1 MSLDSTI
8 VAPRAHVPATRQ
20 VPPAVAARPVRTFAA
35 RGPLRLTATTSAV
48 VIGLLVLAG
57 LYATDQIV
65 PATSEHQA
73 ELRIWLA
80 ARAAGLA
87 SLGLLAV
94 QIVIGLVL
102 SHPTNRTTWRL
113 SKAIFP
119 WHEHIWVFVF
129 AFIALH
135 VVSLIAD
142 PYAGVGVAG
151 AFIPGMSGYRSA
163 PVALGTL
170 ATYAFLLTAITA
182 RWTKVLPPGVW
193 LMLHRFA
200 VVVFALSWLH
210 GLLAGTYSASLEFVY
225 VALGLAVMA
234 ATAHRYWV
242 VRRAGR
248 PPAPQP
254 EVAVR

>member
-8 VAPRAHVPATRQ
+8 VAPRPV
-20 VPPAVAARPVRTFAA
+20 ARPAAAQPKVVPVSSA
-35 RGPLRLTATTSAV
+35 RGPLRLTATTSLV
-48 VIGLLVLAG
+48 VIGLVALAG

-119 WHEHIWVFVF
+119 WHEHIWVFIS
-129 AFIALH
+129 AFIGLH

-151 AFIPGMSGYRSA
+151 AFIPGMSDYRSA

-170 ATYAFLLTAITA
+170 AMYAFLLTAVTA
-182 RWTKVLPPGVW
+182 RWTRLLPPGVW
-193 LMLHRFA
+193 LVLHRFA
-200 VVVFALSWLH
+200 IVVFAMSWLH
-210 GLLAGTYSASLEFVY
+210 GLLAGTDSPSLEFVY

-234 ATAHRYWV
+234 ATGHRYWV
-242 VRRAGR
+242 VRRHAGR
-248 PPAPQP
+248 SLALQP
-254 EVAVR
+254 EVAPE

>member
-8 VAPRAHVPATRQ
+8 VSPRTIVRPASAPPK
-20 VPPAVAARPVRTFAA
+20 AVAGSKA
-35 RGPLRLTATTSAV
+35 RGPLRLTATTSV
-48 VIGLLVLAG
+48 IVIGLVVLAG

-73 ELRIWLA
+73 QLRIWLA

-94 QIVIGLVL
+94 QILIGLVL

-142 PYAGVGVAG
+142 PYAGVGVTG
-151 AFIPGMSGYRSA
+151 AFIPGMSEYRSA

-170 ATYAFLLTAITA
+170 ALYAFVLTAVTA
-182 RWTKVLPPGVW
+182 RWTKLLPPGVW
-193 LMLHRFA
+193 LVLHRFA
-200 VVVFALSWLH
+200 IVVFAMSWLH
-210 GLLAGTYSASLEFVY
+210 GLLAGTDSPSLEFVY
-225 VALGLAVMA
+225 VALGLAVLA

-242 VRRAGR
+242 VRRQAGR
-248 PPAPQP
+248 ARPAQP
-254 EVAVR
+254 EVAAE